1 MRVRA
6 MKSGGG
12 AKARGV
18 EQALDH
24 IWPDKIPEGLSAK
37 ERNNTVREWL
47 IAKRL
52 SVPNDI
58 AKAIQRALNARQLR
72 KNKTVGGTRHR
83 PEIEPCLQKTGR
95 PSRILGSRVSGA
107 RTIPTAITENR
118 TMNGSDREMDTKA
131 GNTSL
136 PSAHVP
142 G

>member
-37 ERNNTVREWL
+37 ERNSTVREWL

-72 KNKTVGGTRHR
+72 KDKTV
-83 PEIEPCLQKTGR
+83 PAPAS
-95 PSRILGSRVSGA
+95 SRGACFAAADAKIFAEALSR
-107 RTIPTAITENR
+107 RDE
-118 TMNGSDREMDTKA
+118 
-131 GNTSL
+131 SL
-136 PSAHVP
+136 ANVKRRQDAAMAKK
-142 G
+142 